1 MTATLDTVLDGLRA
15 VAEPT
20 RLRLLALC
28 AQGELT
34 VSELVQILG
43 QSQPRV
49 SRHLKLLCE
58 AGLLA
63 RLPEGGWVFY
73 RLAESGGRANG
84 LVRRLADLIPHDDAQ
99 LLRDRER
106 LAAVRAG
113 RAERAA
119 AYFRANAE
127 NWDRIRALHV
137 DDAEVEKRLLTLLP
151 PARVAGG
158 LLDIGT
164 GTGRVLEVFGKRGV
178 KVVGVDMSLD
188 MLRVARANLA
198 KAGLAEAHVRQAD
211 MYRLPFETGEFA
223 AVVFHQVLHFADDP
237 AAAIVEAARVL
248 APGGRMVAVDFA
260 PHDLDELRARHAHR
274 RLGFADAEMR
284 AWLRAAKLVPAEP
297 IALPGKELTVCLWAA
312 DRPNA

>member
-1 MTATLDTVLDGLRA
+1 MTGSLDTVLEGLRA
-15 VAEPT
+15 AAEPT

-28 AQGELT
+28 AEGELT
-34 VSELVQILG
+34 VSELVQIVG

-63 RLPEGGWVFY
+63 RLPEGSWVFY
-73 RLAESGGRANG
+73 RLAGGGGRANG
-84 LVRRLADLIPHDDAQ
+84 LVRQIADLIPRDDAQ
-99 LLRDRER
+99 LARDRER
-106 LAAVRAG
+106 LAAVRAA

-127 NWDRIRALHV
+127 NWDSIRALHV
-137 DDAEVEKRLLTLLP
+137 DDAEVDKRLLAALP
-151 PARVAGG
+151 PPRVAGE
-158 LLDIGT
+158 LLDVGT
-164 GTGRVLEVFGKRGV
+164 GTGKVLELFGKRGV
-178 KVVGVDMSLD
+178 KVTGVDASLD

-198 KAGLAEAHVRQAD
+198 KAGLADAHVRQAD
-211 MYRLPFETGEFA
+211 MYRLPFDAHAFA

-237 AAAIVEAARVL
+237 AAAIAEAARVL
-248 APGGRMVAVDFA
+248 APGGRLVVVDFA

-274 RLGFADAEMR
+274 RLGFADAEIR
-284 AWLRAAKLVPAEP
+284 GWLAAAKLAPAEP
-297 IALPGKELTVCLWAA
+297 VALPGNKLTVCLWAA